1 MTVTELN
8 TFTSDISPSLPN
20 GILKHYSIVAFLF
33 LISSGYH
40 FTRNTLSFQDF
51 LFVPRKLCAIGREII
66 TWLIRKGYGIT
77 YYNKTYV
84 HVYTKLVG
92 SPSSNPHQPL
102 MKEKRVPKTETIN
115 VQSLQ
120 LKFTYFWNHLYKI
133 FIYFM

>member
-1 MTVTELN
+1 MTATELN
-8 TFTSDISPSLPN
+8 MFTSDISPSLPN
-20 GILKHYSIVAFLF
+20 VILKHYSIVAFLL

-40 FTRNTLSFQDF
+40 FTRHTLSLQDF

-77 YYNKTYV
+77 YYNKSYV
-84 HVYTKLVG
+84 HVVYTKLAG
-92 SPSSNPHQPL
+92 SPSSNPHKPL

-120 LKFTYFWNHLYKI
+120 LKFTYF
-133 FIYFM
+133 